1 MNTNPDI
8 VNEISKHHASE
19 ASHATNVANFETLI
33 SVCTGYGA
41 PYNPSKASLKLTALN
56 TLFTSAQTSMANV
69 KDKFNLASAAIDARE
84 ILFAPATFSKF
95 ITRILNALES
105 SDVTQQKIDDTKTIT
120 RKLTGKRATPKAK
133 KALDAF
139 ISSTTKDAVT
149 TDTTTPAVP
158 EHKEISSSQMG
169 YDNRLD
175 NFAKLINLLAA
186 ETGYNPNEADLKI
199 TALNT
204 LLASMKVK
212 NTAVIN
218 AKTALSN
225 ARINRNKILYLD
237 AIAIYNVQDDA
248 KKYVKSVF
256 GASSPEYKLIS
267 KIKFTKL
274 A

>member
-1 MNTNPDI
+1 MATNSDI
-8 VNEISKHHASE
+8 VNEISKHRSTEGGHAK
-19 ASHATNVANFETLI
+19 NVANFEQLI

-41 PYNPSKASLKLTALN
+41 PYNPSKVSLKLTALN
-56 TLFTSAQTSMANV
+56 TLLTTSQTSMTNV
-69 KDKFNLASAAIDARE
+69 KDKFNAYSAAVDARE
-84 ILFAPATFSKF
+84 ILFAPAPFSKF
-95 ITRILNALES
+95 ITRIFNALES
-105 SDVTQQKIDDTKTIT
+105 SEVTEQKIADAKTIT
-120 RKLTGKRATPKAK
+120 RKLTGKRATPKTK
-133 KALDAF
+133 KTLDA
-139 ISSTTKDAVT
+139 STTE
-149 TDTTTPAVP
+149 TTTATSPEA
-158 EHKEISSSQMG
+158 EHKEISSSQMS

-175 NFAKLINLLAA
+175 NFSKLINLLSTEA
-186 ETGYNPNEADLKI
+186 GYAPNEADLKV

-204 LLASMKVK
+204 LLASMKTK

-237 AIAIYNVQDDA
+237 LTSLYNSQLDA

-267 KIKFTKL
+267 KIKFIKL